1 MRRFIEALALDGPLV
16 LLVDDLQ
23 WAEPALLEAL
33 DHIQDSGQGPIL
45 LVTVARP
52 ELEEMRPDALARPG
66 LVLIRLDALDPSD
79 AATLL
84 DHLAPE
90 LPPGPLRSRIVA
102 TTEGNPLFLEQFVAF
117 ASEEA
122 GGVARMLD
130 ERTDVNLPIPP
141 TIGTLLAA
149 RLDRLPE
156 IERGVLERA
165 AVVGRSFWASAVADL
180 MPVDERAGLPRHLAQ
195 LARRDLIRAERSDT
209 FDDEG
214 FRFRHLLIRD
224 AAYGALPKRKRADLH
239 ERFAGWLE
247 RHWAA
252 VNPGEYDLIVGYHLE
267 QAYRYR
273 VELGDALEDARVL
286 AERALLYIAP
296 AGRTALERGDPH
308 AAASLLRRAIRLDPD
323 DRQRIELLLDLRI
336 ALRAIGE
343 AEASDGA
350 DEEAVD
356 LLAQHPH
363 EGLEHRRAMTEI
375 LFDGGGPIVEIEHAL
390 RYYER
395 NGDRLGMIRALEAG
409 NYVYTNRG
417 EFDTSM
423 AYLDRATGIAL
434 ELGRADRAAG
444 FSARAA
450 RALPDSPMPIPE
462 ALDRCQRFL
471 DLAGDNREARATIL
485 LTIGELEARG
495 GVRDVWRRHFDA
507 AKTIIDD
514 LGLVQPLDAALYPLV
529 LGLTELVA
537 GEPARTVDLLC
548 TSCSRLERLG
558 DIGHLSSLA
567 PLTAQT
573 LLALNRLGDVER
585 YAFWGRDIAD
595 SRDLDAHARWRIAL
609 SGLRT
614 EQGRHPE
621 AVELAAE
628 AVAILAASGFAG
640 VLEQA
645 HFALAGA
652 LRASGDEPAAL
663 TAAEEARRLAVAKQ
677 DQAALRTI
685 SAFLRD

>member
-1 MRRFIEALALDGPLV
+1 
-16 LLVDDLQ
+16 
-23 WAEPALLEAL
+23 
-33 DHIQDSGQGPIL
+33 
-45 LVTVARP
+45 
-52 ELEEMRPDALARPG
+52 MRPDALTRPG

-102 TTEGNPLFLEQFVAF
+102 TTEGNPLFVEQFVAF

-130 ERTDVNLPIPP
+130 ERTDVNLSIPP
-141 TIGTLLAA
+141 TIGALLAA
-149 RLDRLPE
+149 RLDRLPDDRAQRARAG
-156 IERGVLERA
+156 RGRRTVVL
-165 AVVGRSFWASAVADL
+165 GGAVADL
-180 MPVDERAGLPRHLAQ
+180 IPVDERATSRRHLAR
-195 LARRDLIRAERSDT
+195 LARRDLIRPERGRHV
-209 FDDEG
+209 DDET

-224 AAYGALPKRKRADLH
+224 AAYGALPKRERAELH

-252 VNPGEYDLIVGYHLE
+252 VNPGEYDLIIGYHLE
-267 QAYRYR
+267 QAHRYR
-273 VELGDALEDARVL
+273 IELGEPPVDAQPL
-286 AERALLYIAP
+286 ADRALLYIAP
-296 AGRTALERGDPH
+296 AGAAALERGDPH
-308 AAASLLRRAIRLDPD
+308 AAISLLRRAIRLGPD
-323 DRQRIELLLDLRI
+323 DRHRIELLLDLRI

-343 AEASDGA
+343 AEASDRA

-356 LLAQHPH
+356 LARPAPD

-390 RYYER
+390 SYYER

-417 EFDTSM
+417 EFDASM
-423 AYLDRATGIAL
+423 EYLDRATGIAL

-537 GEPARTVDLLC
+537 GEPRGRSICFARVVRASSALA
-548 TSCSRLERLG
+548 TSAILHRWRRSPHRRY
-558 DIGHLSSLA
+558 
-567 PLTAQT
+567 
-573 LLALNRLGDVER
+573 LALNRLGEVER

-685 SAFLRD
+685 SAFLSD

>member
-1 MRRFIEALALDGPLV
+1 M
-16 LLVDDLQ
+16 
-23 WAEPALLEAL
+23 
-33 DHIQDSGQGPIL
+33 
-45 LVTVARP
+45 
-52 ELEEMRPDALARPG
+52 
-66 LVLIRLDALDPSD
+66 
-79 AATLL
+79 
-84 DHLAPE
+84 
-90 LPPGPLRSRIVA
+90 
-102 TTEGNPLFLEQFVAF
+102 
-117 ASEEA
+117 
-122 GGVARMLD
+122 
-130 ERTDVNLPIPP
+130 
-141 TIGTLLAA
+141 
-149 RLDRLPE
+149 
-156 IERGVLERA
+156 
-165 AVVGRSFWASAVADL
+165 
-180 MPVDERAGLPRHLAQ
+180 
-195 LARRDLIRAERSDT
+195 
-209 FDDEG
+209 
-214 FRFRHLLIRD
+214 
-224 AAYGALPKRKRADLH
+224 
-239 ERFAGWLE
+239 
-247 RHWAA
+247 
-252 VNPGEYDLIVGYHLE
+252 
-267 QAYRYR
+267 
-273 VELGDALEDARVL
+273 
-286 AERALLYIAP
+286 
-296 AGRTALERGDPH
+296 
-308 AAASLLRRAIRLDPD
+308 
-323 DRQRIELLLDLRI
+323 LLDLRI

-444 FSARAA
+444 ISARAA
-450 RALPDSPMPIPE
+450 RALPDSPIPIPE

-628 AVAILAASGFAG
+628 AVAILAESGFAG